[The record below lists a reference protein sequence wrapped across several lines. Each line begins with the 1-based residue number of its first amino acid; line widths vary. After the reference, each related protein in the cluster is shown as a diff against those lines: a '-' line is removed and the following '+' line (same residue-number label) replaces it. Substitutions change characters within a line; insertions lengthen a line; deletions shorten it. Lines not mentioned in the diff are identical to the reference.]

1 MSQNSEKSLC
11 RTGKMKWEK
20 SRVTGTNQ
28 SLHKP
33 RTVSL
38 SQYTKHAHLFAVNKA
53 EYERDLPW
61 SEGFGPGNN
70 AA

>member
-1 MSQNSEKSLC
+1 M
-11 RTGKMKWEK
+11 GKEQGNWEK
-20 SRVTGTNQ
+20 S
-28 SLHKP
+28 KP
-33 RTVSL
+33 SKAQDCVSL

>member
-1 MSQNSEKSLC
+1 
-11 RTGKMKWEK
+11 MKWEK

-28 SLHKP
+28 SLQKP
-33 RTVSL
+33 RTK
-38 SQYTKHAHLFAVNKA
+38 SQYTKHAHLFAVNRA
-53 EYERDLPW
+53 EHERDLLW